1 LVLSEVPLFRL
12 GVPARLA
19 IGAGL
24 GVILLLAL
32 GAVLG
37 AQAASQRHAAALQ
50 VASRAALEGLR
61 PTLAFTSPTA
71 AVPEAPTIATLGID
85 GPAGR
90 FYVPYIQ
97 TSPDLAVTLAQN
109 GPASRSIV
117 DVILDAGTP
126 ASRTVRLTEAPWQTT
141 FHDLPF
147 GEHTLTAR
155 LYVPEEGVPAEVAL
169 HAPPAVE
176 TRLDRVAR
184 GDVVAALG
192 DSTTE
197 GLGEGPW
204 QPGEQEV
211 LGFFPNW
218 LAAQRGLFGRPG
230 WVTAD
235 GRNFPQA
242 GPTMHPSSRPSFTVE
257 LARLMAA
264 RRGHPVLVLNDGWSG
279 TTSDGY
285 MKISTSGYFS
295 RRMAA
300 TVPNTWLINLGVNDP
315 LLNRSPAEYADRM
328 QNLVS
333 NLQKLYGAAPGDIH
347 VACPIYATQPARNQA
362 EAQYL
367 PVIDQLRASNHLG
380 AAPNFFAF
388 FRAHPET
395 VADAVHPNFAGYTA
409 TAELWDGALA
419 GQGQGCQG

>member
-1 LVLSEVPLFRL
+1 VPLFRL
-12 GVPARLA
+12 AVPARLA
-19 IGAGL
+19 IGAGG
-24 GVILLLAL
+24 GVILLFAFGAAL
-32 GAVLG
+32 LS
-37 AQAASQRHAAALQ
+37 AQAAPRGPLPALP
-50 VASRAALEGLR
+50 APDPAYLEGLR
-61 PTLAFTSPTA
+61 PTLAFTSPSA
-71 AVPEAPTIATLGID
+71 AVPEAPTTATLGID

-97 TSPDLAVTLAQN
+97 TSPELPVTLAQN
-109 GPASRSIV
+109 GPAGRTII

-126 ASRTVRLTEAPWQTT
+126 GSRTVRLTQAPWRTA
-141 FHDLPF
+141 FHDLGV

-155 LYVPEEGVPAEVAL
+155 LFVPEEGVPAAVAL
-169 HAPPAVE
+169 QAPPVAE
-176 TRLDRVAR
+176 THLDRVAR

-204 QPGEQEV
+204 QAGQQEM

-218 LAAQRGLFGRPG
+218 LAAQKGLQARPD
-230 WVTAD
+230 WITAD

-242 GPTMHPSSRPSFTVE
+242 GLTMHPASRPSFTVE
-257 LARLMAA
+257 LARLLAA

-285 MKISTSGYFS
+285 MRISTSGYFS
-295 RRMAA
+295 QQMAA

-315 LLNRSPAEYADRM
+315 LLNRSAAEYADRM
-328 QNLVS
+328 QSLVT

-347 VACPIYATQPARNQA
+347 VACPIYATQPARNQV

-367 PVIDQLRASNHLG
+367 PVVDQLRAGNHLG

-388 FRAHPET
+388 FQAHPET

-409 TAELWDGALA
+409 TAQLWDAALA